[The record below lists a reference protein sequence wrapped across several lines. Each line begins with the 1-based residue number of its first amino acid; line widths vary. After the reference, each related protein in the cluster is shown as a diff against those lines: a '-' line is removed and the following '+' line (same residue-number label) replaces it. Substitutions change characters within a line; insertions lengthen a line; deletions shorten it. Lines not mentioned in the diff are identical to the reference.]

1 MKYTFER
8 LSQPLPLVLLEK
20 LRNLGIC
27 LNKVNVTEEPFKD
40 IPQAGSSIV
49 SHQEL
54 NDPGLP
60 VCGVCQV

>member
-1 MKYTFER
+1 M
-8 LSQPLPLVLLEK
+8 LLEK